1 MYTAHHD
8 IKHCFEETVSK
19 GTDMDFHSR
28 ENVSYISQVVEL
40 NGCAYAVGG
49 YQATYSVAF
58 MYFVQMSV
66 ARGQL

>member
-1 MYTAHHD
+1 
-8 IKHCFEETVSK
+8 
-19 GTDMDFHSR
+19 MDFHSR

-58 MYFVQMSV
+58 MYFVQMYV